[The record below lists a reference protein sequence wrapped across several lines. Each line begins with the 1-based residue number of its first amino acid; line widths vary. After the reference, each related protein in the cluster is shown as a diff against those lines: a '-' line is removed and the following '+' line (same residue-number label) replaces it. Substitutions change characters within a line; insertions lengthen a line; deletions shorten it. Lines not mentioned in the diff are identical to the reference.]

1 MGISNKM
8 EFEVFFM
15 WTLNKRRKI
24 VCGYLSSYYIINLC
38 CPLIGGW

>member
-24 VCGYLSSYYIINLC
+24 VCGYLSSYPNFRNTII
-38 CPLIGGW
+38 